1 MVRIGYFYSRSR
13 PQYCDA
19 IKYFSFLERNPREI
33 LSFLSFCFKSFKFI
47 VDLKIRK
54 RERENYLRIQKRRDI
69 KFVKFPVNDSI
80 KTLCSS
86 FLLHFINDRYDPFC
100 FDSCRM
106 KRFDASY
113 ACMIPVHILICT
125 EEEGAQ
131 GHVDEVHLWHP
142 LIDESWGLMD
152 RGWCYGMKI
161 WKRKRRSE
169 KVMNSWSFHGRRWDK
184 IGGKGAY
191 EKGW

>member
-1 MVRIGYFYSRSR
+1 M
-13 PQYCDA
+13 
-19 IKYFSFLERNPREI
+19 
-33 LSFLSFCFKSFKFI
+33 
-47 VDLKIRK
+47 
-54 RERENYLRIQKRRDI
+54 
-69 KFVKFPVNDSI
+69 
-80 KTLCSS
+80 CSS

-184 IGGKGAY
+184 IGGRGRTRKDGNGNRIAKICTSFFHTKNI
-191 EKGW
+191 EILFTKSIQSHLFFFFFFFFK